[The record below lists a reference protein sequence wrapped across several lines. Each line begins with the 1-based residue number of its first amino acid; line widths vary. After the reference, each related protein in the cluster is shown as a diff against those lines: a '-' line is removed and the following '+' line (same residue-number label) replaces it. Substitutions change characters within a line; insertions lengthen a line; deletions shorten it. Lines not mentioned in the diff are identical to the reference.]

1 LTTDKARAPARFL
14 LLLAA
19 ANLLAWGWAWS
30 AFASRPS
37 LLATALLAW
46 VFGLR
51 HALDADHI
59 AAIDNAVR
67 KLMADGQRPL
77 TTGLFFSLGHSSVV
91 MLACAALALA
101 APVIGARFTAVR
113 DITGVT
119 GTAISAGFLLLIAST
134 NLAILRTGWQR
145 FRAARRG
152 GASEPDNAALA
163 GGPMTMMLRPLLR
176 IVRRSWHMFPI
187 GFLFGLGFDTATEVG
202 LMGISATQGA
212 EGLPAW
218 QILIFPVLFT
228 AGMTLVD
235 SADSILMTGVYGW
248 AGQQELRRLWYN
260 LTITAASAVMALL
273 IGGIEAAGLLAGK
286 IGLEG
291 GLWRAIAALNDNG
304 TWLGVAIVAVFVGAW
319 ALSALVYRWK
329 GYGRADCR
337 LPVR

>member
-1 LTTDKARAPARFL
+1 LTTAKARAPAGFL

-19 ANLLAWGWAWS
+19 ANLLVWAWAWS
-30 AFASRPS
+30 AFASRPG
-37 LLATALLAW
+37 LLAIALLAW

-67 KLMADGQRPL
+67 KLMADGERPL

-91 MLACAALALA
+91 VLACAALAVA
-101 APVIGARFTAVR
+101 APAMGARFAAIR
-113 DITGVT
+113 DVTGAT
-119 GTAISAGFLLLIAST
+119 GTAISAGFLLLIALA
-134 NLAILRTGWQR
+134 NLAVLRTGWQR
-145 FRAARRG
+145 FHTARRG
-152 GASEPDNAALA
+152 DAPGPDSIAPA
-163 GGPMTMMLRPLLR
+163 GGPVATLLRPLLR

-218 QILIFPVLFT
+218 QILVFPVLFT

-248 AGQQELRRLWYN
+248 AGQQALRRLWYN

-273 IGGIEAAGLLAGK
+273 IGGIETAGLLAGK

-291 GLWRAIAALNDNG
+291 GLWRVIATLNDNG
-304 TWLGVAIVAVFVGAW
+304 ARLGMAIVGIFVCAW

-329 GYGRADCR
+329 GFGRADCR